1 MNSRTLWNLLMKRQ
15 IKSSTLPPSGLSQS
29 SLLTMWRNLLLISGK
44 NTEESAEKKSQERSL
59 PQPMPC
65 IFNETENE
73 YEIKYVHPLPV
84 NQILKVDNA
93 GMGLVLM
100 HKSVLTALN
109 EKFPGDFWFGEN
121 GERREKFIGEDIA
134 FFRKVRKSGMSIH
147 AHTGVIAKHMKRF
160 AFDGPFYNLYWT
172 AVEATERKERE
183 STKK

>member
-1 MNSRTLWNLLMKRQ
+1 MC
-15 IKSSTLPPSGLSQS
+15 GVYF
-29 SLLTMWRNLLLISGK
+29 ISKQLEG
-44 NTEESAEKKSQERSL
+44 SL

-121 GERREKFIGEDIA
+121 GERGEKFIGEDIA

-183 STKK
+183 SAKE